1 MPIVTISRM
10 YGAGG
15 SEVAARVAG
24 LLGWSL
30 LDNALVDS
38 VAQRLGVTVEE
49 VQSRQERRPSLA
61 QRLADA
67 MALGSPQMLVPADAD
82 ALPPNEERML
92 EVTRRVIDEAVARGP
107 VVIVGRGAQ
116 ASLESRSDALHVFCY
131 APRAALVAR
140 AMRRD
145 GLSEHDAGRIVD
157 ETNREREQYVRRL
170 WNRSWSA
177 HQNYH
182 LCVNTDWLGVD
193 GAATLVA
200 GLARER
206 LSV

>member
-15 SEVAARVAG
+15 SEIAARVAG

-30 LDNALVDS
+30 LDNALVDA
-38 VAQRLGVTVEE
+38 VAQRLGISVAEVEA
-49 VQSRQERRPSLA
+49 RQERRPSLA

-67 MALGSPQMLVPADAD
+67 MALGSPQVLVPADAD
-82 ALPPNEERML
+82 TLPPSEERML
-92 EVTRRVIDEAVARGP
+92 EVTRRVIDEAAGRGP

-116 ASLESRSDALHVFCY
+116 SSLLSRTDALHVFCY

-140 AMRRD
+140 AMQRH
-145 GLSEHDAGRIVD
+145 GVGEHEAGRIVD
-157 ETNREREQYVRRL
+157 DINRDREEYVRRH

-182 LCVNTDWLGVD
+182 LCVNTDWLGIE
-193 GAATLVA
+193 GASQVIV
-200 GLARER
+200 GLARAH
-206 LSV
+206 LQS